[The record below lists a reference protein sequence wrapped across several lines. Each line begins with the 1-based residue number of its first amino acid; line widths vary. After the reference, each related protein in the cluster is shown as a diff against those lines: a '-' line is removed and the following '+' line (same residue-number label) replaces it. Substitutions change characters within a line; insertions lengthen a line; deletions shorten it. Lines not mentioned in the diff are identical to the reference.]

1 MKGRPSAREEDP
13 MSPQPI
19 HSSVSPLRR
28 RMLEDMAMGGLRS
41 DTQRNYIS
49 FVRDFAAFLGR
60 APDTATAEDVR
71 RFQVHQ
77 RESGVQPPTINCS
90 VSALRF
96 FFTMTLDRPDLSRRL
111 VLARYPRKLPAV
123 LSVEEVGRLL
133 ESAPGAKYKAALG
146 TAYGAGLR
154 VSEVAA
160 LKVGDIDSERML
172 LRVEQGKGR
181 KDRNA
186 MLSPQLLGLLRLWWR
201 EGKRRGVMLPHGW
214 LFPGQSSVE
223 PISTRQLNRAV
234 HEAAEAAG
242 IKKRV
247 TPHTLRHSFA
257 THLLEQDVDIRVI
270 QVLLGHSKL
279 DTTALYARVATK
291 TIRAVTSPLEHIELL
306 IEGAGPGG

>member
-1 MKGRPSAREEDP
+1 
-13 MSPQPI
+13 MSKRTIQEA
-19 HSSVSPLRR
+19 VSPLRQ
-28 RMLEDMAMGGLRS
+28 RMLQDMAVRGLREH
-41 DTQRNYIS
+41 TQHDYIR
-49 FVRDFAAFLGR
+49 FVRDFASFLGR
-60 APDTATAEDVR
+60 PPNTATAEDIR

-77 RESGVQPPTINCS
+77 AEGGVQPPTINSS

-96 FFTMTLDRPDLSRRL
+96 FFTVTLDRPDLSRRL
-111 VLARYPRKLPAV
+111 VLVRHPRKLPDV

-133 ESAPGAKYKAALG
+133 DAAPGLKYKAALG

-160 LKVGDIDSERML
+160 LKVDDIDSTRML
-172 LRVEQGKGR
+172 IRVEQVKGR

-186 MLSPQLLGLLRLWWR
+186 MLSPQLLELLRLWWR
-201 EGKRRGVMLPHGW
+201 EGKRRNVMPPHGW
-214 LFPGQSSVE
+214 LFPGRSAVE
-223 PISTRQLNRAV
+223 PVSTRQINRAV
-234 HEAAEAAG
+234 HEAAEVAG
-242 IKKRV
+242 IRKRV

-291 TIRAVTSPLEHIELL
+291 TIRAVTSPLEHLTLL
-306 IEGAGPGG
+306 MEGAGPSG

>member
-1 MKGRPSAREEDP
+1 
-13 MSPQPI
+13 
-19 HSSVSPLRR
+19 
-28 RMLEDMAMGGLRS
+28 MLQDMAVRGLREH
-41 DTQRNYIS
+41 TQHDYIR
-49 FVRDFAAFLGR
+49 FVRDFASFLGR
-60 APDTATAEDVR
+60 PPDTATAEDIR

-77 RESGVQPPTINCS
+77 AESGVQPPTVNCS

-96 FFTMTLDRPDLSRRL
+96 FFTVTLDRPDLSRRL
-111 VLARYPRKLPAV
+111 VLVRHPCKLPDV

-133 ESAPGAKYKAALG
+133 EAAPGLKYKAALG

-160 LKVGDIDSERML
+160 LKVDDIDSTRML
-172 LRVEQGKGR
+172 IRVEQGKGR

-186 MLSPQLLGLLRLWWR
+186 MLSPQLLELLRLWWR
-201 EGKRRGVMLPHGW
+201 EGKRRNVMPPHGW
-214 LFPGQSSVE
+214 LFPGRSAVE
-223 PISTRQLNRAV
+223 PVSTRQINRAV
-234 HEAAEAAG
+234 HEAAEGAG
-242 IKKRV
+242 IRKRV

-291 TIRAVTSPLEHIELL
+291 TIRAVTSPLEHLTLL
-306 IEGAGPGG
+306 MEGAGPGG